1 MPQQSKYSDH
11 QYEQIMQQVIAVL
24 EDNQS
29 SPDLSL
35 MVLGN
40 IVSNILQ
47 LQIPAPQRSQM
58 AEKFTQV
65 LLKSIQNN

>member
-1 MPQQSKYSDH
+1 
-11 QYEQIMQQVIAVL
+11 MQQVIAVL